1 MPRLLAISD
10 LHLSHPSNRAA
21 LAELGH
27 YPDDWLIVAGDIGPS
42 PDHLRLAL
50 DTLVP
55 RFAHVVWAP
64 GNHDLWASA
73 SHPQFGRGQARYE
86 ALVAICRS
94 RPAKLPLAVVG
105 SMECTR

>member
-73 SHPQFGRGQARYE
+73 SHPQFGRGLGLLRKAWFNLDLIWAV
-86 ALVAICRS
+86 ALIATGILTVAF
-94 RPAKLPLAVVG
+94 
-105 SMECTR
+105 